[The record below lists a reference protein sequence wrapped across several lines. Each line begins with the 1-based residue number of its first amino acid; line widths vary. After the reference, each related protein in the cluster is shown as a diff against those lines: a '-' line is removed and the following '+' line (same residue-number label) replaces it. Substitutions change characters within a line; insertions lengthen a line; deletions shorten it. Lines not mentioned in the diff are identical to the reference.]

1 MVRCALARPPFPGG
15 CFFLIAY
22 HSFLLGIHSAVF
34 VFKQAFSI
42 PGSIV
47 MNILF
52 GAMYGTA
59 SATAHTCFLTAVGSL
74 GAYGTA
80 RTCAPLVERFLP
92 RALAI
97 TRNHLDSHT
106 PSDLFTY
113 LLLAR
118 FFPLLPYSVLN
129 LVSGVLGLP
138 IPSFFWT
145 LVIGSFPYNLV
156 TTQLG
161 ELLAHLAPGVT
172 NGLSAI
178 WSPSLVV
185 RLVAVTVLSALPVIF
200 KERLR
205 ALIASRHLARL
216 VRRLYELMGMVGFGR
231 SSSSSTVI
239 LGLGHVRGGD
249 YGRLGR
255 RMASVHDDVVPD
267 PSGHYQHSHKA
278 LYVDHSN
285 QGIDR
290 RL

>member
-1 MVRCALARPPFPGG
+1 ML
-15 CFFLIAY
+15 
-22 HSFLLGIHSAVF
+22 F

-42 PGSIV
+42 PGSILL
-47 MNILF
+47 NILF
-52 GAMYGTA
+52 GAMYGTMN
-59 SATAHTCFLTAVGSL
+59 ATAYACFLTAVGSL

-92 RALAI
+92 RALAL
-97 TRNHLDSHT
+97 TRNHLDSRG

-138 IPSFFWT
+138 ISPFFWT

-172 NGLSAI
+172 GGLTAI
-178 WSPSLVV
+178 WSPSLVFK
-185 RLVAVTVLSALPVIF
+185 LVAVTALSALPILF
-200 KERLR
+200 KEKLR

-216 VRRLYELMGMVGFGR
+216 IRGLHEFVGAAGFD
-231 SSSSSTVI
+231 SSSSSSSSSDV
-239 LGLGHVRGGD
+239 LGLGNMSGTPSSSLSPGD
-249 YGRLGR
+249 YGRPNR
-255 RMASVHDDVVPD
+255 RMASVHDVVVPD
-267 PSGHYQHSHKA
+267 PSGHYHHSKE
-278 LYVDHSN
+278 LYVGGGN
-285 QGIDR
+285 QGDDR
-290 RL
+290 RWSS